1 VADLI
6 RMTVDGVMVEGN
18 RPVVLLKE
26 DSGDRVLPIVI
37 GPAEAMAISM
47 ELRGEKPPR
56 PLTHDLMCNILEMLG
71 VTVKHIVVTELVQD
85 TYHAQIVL
93 SADHANGQRE
103 VDARPSDAIALALR
117 TDSPI
122 FATNELLDRVRQQR
136 DTFIVDSPPT
146 VH

>member
-1 VADLI
+1 MADLI
-6 RMTVDGVMVEGN
+6 RMTVDGVTVEGN

-47 ELRGEKPPR
+47 ELQGEKPPR

-71 VTVKHIVVTELVQD
+71 VTVDRIVVTELVQD
-85 TYHAQIVL
+85 TYHAQIIFRT
-93 SADHANGQRE
+93 DHEHGQRE

-136 DTFIVDSPPT
+136 DTFVVDTPPT

>member
-1 VADLI
+1 
-6 RMTVDGVMVEGN
+6 MTVDGVMVEGN

-47 ELRGEKPPR
+47 ELQGEKPPR
-56 PLTHDLMCNILEMLG
+56 PLTHDLMRNMLAMLG
-71 VTVKHIVVTELVQD
+71 VTVDRIVVAELVQD

-93 SADHANGQRE
+93 TTDHGDGQRE
-103 VDARPSDAIALALR
+103 IDARPSDAIALALR

-122 FATNELLDRVRQQR
+122 FTTDELLDRVQQQR